1 MYLSSHCGIRNSL
14 EILTQLWLFNNDLIF
29 KFLPHVFPTLLRALT
44 VQICYKKLKPILL
57 SNYWVAVPYVNL
69 TLFLIQLRKNI
80 LNSCLRML
88 LSIRSVSFLLMN
100 FPLILSSV
108 PDDIA
113 IAYKWPGLTRM
124 SCAAL
129 NGASHQTTENIWWWA
144 SCLAAATLHAL
155 LTRSPNTH
163 FFLCSVSRP
172 LPSILFKSAFL
183 LFKNSQ
189 IKDRCVRIGSGTSE
203 LR

>member
-1 MYLSSHCGIRNSL
+1 MYLSSHCGIKNSS

-29 KFLPHVFPTLLRALT
+29 KFLPHVFPTSLRALT

-88 LSIRSVSFLLMN
+88 LCIRSVSFLMN

-113 IAYKWPGLTRM
+113 IAYKWPGLT
-124 SCAAL
+124 
-129 NGASHQTTENIWWWA
+129 ENIWWWA

-155 LTRSPNTH
+155 LTRSPNSH

-172 LPSILFKSAFL
+172 LPSTLFKSAFL

-189 IKDRCVRIGSGTSE
+189 IKDRCVRIGSGTPE